1 MFYLLVINFIL
12 HFSFTK
18 CSKSFSA
25 VSVCL
30 YHTSS
35 LRVKV
40 IFINLLWKIFEIHK
54 IIKAITK
61 ELEPGISSLMHT
73 YTFALEHNY
82 CLRIQS
88 LVWNE
93 VYTTYWCHIL
103 DFSEFFIT
111 SGWLGQCH
119 MKSNLK
125 ILCPDFHI
133 WDNYLHSS
141 YVKVK
146 YKQSQASYLS
156 FLSIRTFK
164 YLTQFLNTC
173 FNKVF

>member
-1 MFYLLVINFIL
+1 MKHYLLNSINLSFRISHNIQNIFPINVNNLSKPVIYLLVINFIL
-12 HFSFTK
+12 HFSFTRS
-18 CSKSFSA
+18 SKGFSA
-25 VSVCL
+25 ISICL
-30 YHTSS
+30 YHTSN

-61 ELEPGISSLMHT
+61 EMEPVISSPMYP
-73 YTFALEHNY
+73 YTFALQHNY

-103 DFSEFFIT
+103 DFSEFFIM

-119 MKSNLK
+119 YEK
-125 ILCPDFHI
+125 
-133 WDNYLHSS
+133 
-141 YVKVK
+141 
-146 YKQSQASYLS
+146 
-156 FLSIRTFK
+156 
-164 YLTQFLNTC
+164 
-173 FNKVF
+173 